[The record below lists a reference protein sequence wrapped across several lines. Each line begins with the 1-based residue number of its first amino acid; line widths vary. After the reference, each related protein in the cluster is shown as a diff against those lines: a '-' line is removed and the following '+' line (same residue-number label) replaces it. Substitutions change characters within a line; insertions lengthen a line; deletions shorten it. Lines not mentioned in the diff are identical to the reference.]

1 MMTGKNAATLRAF
14 VDLLSGGDADRAFKL
29 LHPDVVVHE
38 ADALPYSGTYHGV
51 EGFGQMMEQLFGTF
65 DLQINKYEV
74 LDAGDSVIARMEIS
88 LTARSSG
95 RSIDMPIVELYRFT
109 DGLISEVDIF
119 YKDTKAVAEISNGP
133 SATPNVT
140 GSSSDLRSGDVH
152 GPA

>member
-1 MMTGKNAATLRAF
+1 MTGKNAATLRAF

-29 LHPDVVVHE
+29 LHPDVVVYE

-74 LDAGDSVIARMEIS
+74 LDAGDTVIARMDIS

-95 RSIDMPIVELYRFT
+95 RSVSMPIVELYRFT

-119 YKDTKAVAEISNGP
+119 YKDTAAVAEISHGS
-133 SATPNVT
+133 SAAPNVT
-140 GSSSDLRSGDVH
+140 V
-152 GPA
+152 

>member
-1 MMTGKNAATLRAF
+1 MTGKNAATLRSF
-14 VDLLSGGDADRAFKL
+14 IGLLSGGDADRAFKL
-29 LHPDVVVHE
+29 LHPDVVVYE

>member
-1 MMTGKNAATLRAF
+1 MAGKNAATLRTF
-14 VDLLSGGDADRAFKL
+14 VDFLSGGDADRAFKL

-74 LDAGDSVIARMEIS
+74 LDAGDSVIARMEIT

-140 GSSSDLRSGDVH
+140 GAPSDLRAGDVH

>member
-29 LHPDVVVHE
+29 LHPDVVVYE

-51 EGFGQMMEQLFGTF
+51 EGFGQMMEGLSRAF
-65 DLQINKYEV
+65 DLQVNKYEV
-74 LDAGDSVIARMEIS
+74 LDAGDTVIARMDIS

-95 RSIDMPIVELYRFT
+95 RSVSMPIVELYRFT

-119 YKDTKAVAEISNGP
+119 YKDTAAVAEISHGS
-133 SATPNVT
+133 SAAPNVT
-140 GSSSDLRSGDVH
+140 V
-152 GPA
+152 